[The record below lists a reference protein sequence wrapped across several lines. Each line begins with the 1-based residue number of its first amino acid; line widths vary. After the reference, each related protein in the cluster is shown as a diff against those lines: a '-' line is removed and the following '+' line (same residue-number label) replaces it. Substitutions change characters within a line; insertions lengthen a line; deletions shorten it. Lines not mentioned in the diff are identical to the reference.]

1 MEFDYGTGILKL
13 RRRCWSVLSARE
25 SSCIEF
31 GGRIFL
37 KQVQDRCA
45 NPLAIQKAGGPAGE
59 LRLEDLDLDFRTWS
73 KGLGFQ
79 NSDLAFRI
87 WIPVS

>member
-1 MEFDYGTGILKL
+1 MWATRFGPQNLDGGFMEFDYGTGILK
-13 RRRCWSVLSARE
+13 
-25 SSCIEF
+25 
-31 GGRIFL
+31 
-37 KQVQDRCA
+37 
-45 NPLAIQKAGGPAGE
+45 